1 MAAYPVCG
9 APSEDHETPLV
20 RTGRRWL
27 AFLQLVAEVAC
38 LVTATTACS

>member
-1 MAAYPVCG
+1 MAADPACS
-9 APSEDHETPLV
+9 APSDDHETPLV

-27 AFLQLVAEVAC
+27 ALLQLVAENVD